1 MKRIY
6 KIIERIA
13 EEISLTYV
21 SVYAANAAF
30 FIFLSIFPA
39 ALVLISVTQY
49 TIITMDGILAL
60 LNTLIPE
67 ALLPLVNFII
77 RDLSAVN
84 PASIISLS
92 TVLMLWAS
100 SKGVYGLVRGLN
112 RAYHQQE
119 TRSYFRVRF
128 YCLLYTVG
136 VLASLVITVALYT
149 LTQNFLSWL
158 LPEGS
163 KLLQILSTLVHY
175 RWFVSG
181 IVLFVFFTAA
191 YTFFPCNRNK
201 LKDVLPGSIIATVG
215 WLLFSSLYSY
225 YVKMAG
231 GASSIYGGI
240 SIIAFTILWLYFGM
254 MILFYGG
261 MLNHYLTD
269 HTEQIK
275 SWFKK

>member
-6 KIIERIA
+6 RIIERIA

-30 FIFLSIFPA
+30 FIFLSVFPA

-49 TIITMDGILAL
+49 TVVSMDGILAIL
-60 LNTLIPE
+60 RTVIPE
-67 ALLPLVNFII
+67 ALLPLMDFII
-77 RDLSAVN
+77 HDLSAVN

-92 TVLMLWAS
+92 TVLMLWSA

-128 YCLLYTVG
+128 FCLLYTIG

-149 LTQNFLSWL
+149 LTQNFLAWL
-158 LPEGS
+158 LPDGS
-163 KLLQILSTLVHY
+163 RILNILSTLVHY
-175 RWFVSG
+175 RWFASG
-181 IVLFVFFTAA
+181 VVLFFFFTAV
-191 YTFFPCNRNK
+191 YIFFPCKQNK
-201 LKDVLPGSIIATVG
+201 LVEVLPGSLIATVT
-215 WLLFSSLYSY
+215 WLLFSSIYSY
-225 YVKMAG
+225 YVKLAG

-269 HTEQIK
+269 HREQIK
-275 SWFKK
+275 GWFKK

>member
-49 TIITMDGILAL
+49 TIISMDGILSL
-60 LNTLIPE
+60 INSLIPD
-67 ALLPLVNFII
+67 ALQPLLDFII
-77 RDLSAVN
+77 RDLSAIN
-84 PASIISLS
+84 PGNIISLS
-92 TVLMLWAS
+92 TILMLWAA

-128 YCLLYTVG
+128 YCVLYTIG
-136 VLASLVITVALYT
+136 VLASLVMTVMLYT
-149 LTQNFLSWL
+149 VTQAFLKRIF
-158 LPEGS
+158 PEGS
-163 KLLQILSTLVHY
+163 GILNILSTLLHY

-181 IVLFVFFTAA
+181 VVLFVFFTAA
-191 YTFFPCNRNK
+191 YTLFPCKRNQF
-201 LKDVLPGSIIATVG
+201 LQTLPGSISATLG
-215 WLLFSSLYSY
+215 WLLFSSIYSH
-225 YVKMAG
+225 YVKLAG

-261 MLNHYLTD
+261 MLNHYLAE
-269 HTEQIK
+269 HREQLL